1 MATMVSEQGEVV
13 QRIDDDMEEAQVG
26 SCGCGVPPHGVA
38 RWQCAVAVCGG
49 SAK

>member
-26 SCGCGVPPHGVA
+26 SCGCGVTSHGMA
-38 RWQCAVAVCGG
+38 RCGAVAVCGG